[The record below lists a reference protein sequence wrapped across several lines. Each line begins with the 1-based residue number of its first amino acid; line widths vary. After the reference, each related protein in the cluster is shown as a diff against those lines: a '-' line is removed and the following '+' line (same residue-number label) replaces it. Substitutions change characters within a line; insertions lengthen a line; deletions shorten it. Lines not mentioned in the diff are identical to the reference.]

1 MTSFIKRT
9 FLIGVLIATS
19 ALFSGCG
26 EKAADGDQGLIPIT
40 LQTDWY
46 AQAEHGGFYQAL
58 AEGYYEEFGL
68 EVTIN
73 QGGPNAAGTQK
84 VVSRQT
90 EFSIGRAD
98 DIIVH
103 ASNNLPL
110 AIVAAL
116 MQHDP
121 QAFLVHEESGIKGF
135 KDLDG
140 RTVMTTPGSPMVRFI
155 EKNYGI
161 KINVVPIDYGMSRFL
176 ANKDFVQQCFITN
189 EPFYIKQAGANPRTL
204 LIADS
209 GFDLY
214 RVIFTNRNY
223 AEQNPEIVKAFVAAS
238 IKGWKSYMTGPRDRA
253 NALISELHPKMT
265 PEFLDYSISTM
276 LENHLVGG
284 NESVDQTGLIQPAR
298 MQEQIDMLLDV
309 GLISARIDSATLAP
323 TIYLPPEVQAMIN

>member
-1 MTSFIKRT
+1 MKKQT
-9 FLIGVLIATS
+9 FFVS
-19 ALFSGCG
+19 ALMAAGALLSGCG
-26 EKAADGDQGLIPIT
+26 NNTPDDERGLIPVT

-58 AEGYYEEFGL
+58 VEGYYEEFGL
-68 EVTIN
+68 DVTIN

-84 VVSRQT
+84 VVSRNT

-110 AIVAAL
+110 VIVAAL

-121 QAFLVHEESGIKGF
+121 QAFLVHEESGIRGF
-135 KDLDG
+135 EDLDG
-140 RTVMTTPGSPMVRFI
+140 RTVMTTPGSPMVRFL
-155 EKNYGI
+155 EKRYGI
-161 KINVVPIDYGMSRFL
+161 TLNVVPIDYGMSRFL
-176 ANKDFVQQCFITN
+176 ADKEFVQQCFITN

-204 LIADS
+204 LVADS
-209 GFDLY
+209 GWDPY

-223 AEQNPEIVKAFVAAS
+223 AEQNPEVVKAFVAAS

-253 NALISELHPKMT
+253 NNLITKLHPKMT
-265 PEFLDYSISTM
+265 PEFLDYSVRTM

-298 MQEQIDMLLDV
+298 MQKQIDTLLDV
-309 GLISARIDSATLAP
+309 GLISTRIDSAVLAP
-323 TIYLPPEVQAMIN
+323 TIYLPAEVQAMLD

>member
-1 MTSFIKRT
+1 MKKQT
-9 FLIGVLIATS
+9 FFVS
-19 ALFSGCG
+19 ALMAAGALLSGCG
-26 EKAADGDQGLIPIT
+26 NNAPDDERGLIPVT

-58 AEGYYEEFGL
+58 VEGYYEEVGL
-68 EVTIN
+68 DVTIN

-84 VVSRQT
+84 VVSRNT

-110 AIVAAL
+110 VIVAAL

-121 QAFLVHEESGIKGF
+121 QAFLVHEESGIRGF
-135 KDLDG
+135 EDLDG
-140 RTVMTTPGSPMVRFI
+140 RTVMTTPGSPMVRFL
-155 EKNYGI
+155 EKRYGI
-161 KINVVPIDYGMSRFL
+161 TLNVVPIDYGMSRFL
-176 ANKDFVQQCFITN
+176 ADKEFVQQCFITN

-204 LIADS
+204 LVADS
-209 GFDLY
+209 GWDPY

-223 AEQNPEIVKAFVAAS
+223 AEQNPEVVKAFVAAS

-253 NALISELHPKMT
+253 NALITKLHPKMT
-265 PEFLDYSISTM
+265 PEFLDYSVRTM

-298 MQEQIDMLLDV
+298 MQKQIDTLLDV
-309 GLISARIDSATLAP
+309 GLISTRIDSAVLAP
-323 TIYLPPEVQAMIN
+323 TIYLPADVRAMLD

>member
-1 MTSFIKRT
+1 MKKQT
-9 FLIGVLIATS
+9 FFVS
-19 ALFSGCG
+19 ALMAAGALLSGCG
-26 EKAADGDQGLIPIT
+26 NNTPDDERGLIPVT

-58 AEGYYEEFGL
+58 VEGYYEEVGL
-68 EVTIN
+68 DVTIN

-84 VVSRQT
+84 VVSRNT

-110 AIVAAL
+110 VIVAAL

-121 QAFLVHEESGIKGF
+121 QAFLVHEESGIRGF
-135 KDLDG
+135 EDLDG
-140 RTVMTTPGSPMVRFI
+140 RTVMTTPGSPMVRFL
-155 EKNYGI
+155 EKRYGI
-161 KINVVPIDYGMSRFL
+161 TLNVVPIDYGMSRFL
-176 ANKDFVQQCFITN
+176 ADKEFVQQCFITN
-189 EPFYIKQAGANPRTL
+189 ELFYIKQAGANPRTL
-204 LIADS
+204 LVADS
-209 GFDLY
+209 GFDPY

-223 AEQNPEIVKAFVAAS
+223 AEQNPEVVKAFVAAS

-253 NALISELHPKMT
+253 NALITKLHPKMT
-265 PEFLDYSISTM
+265 PEFLDYSVRTM

-298 MQEQIDMLLDV
+298 MQKQIDTLLDV
-309 GLISARIDSATLAP
+309 GLISTRIDSAVLAP
-323 TIYLPPEVQAMIN
+323 TIYLPADVRAMLD